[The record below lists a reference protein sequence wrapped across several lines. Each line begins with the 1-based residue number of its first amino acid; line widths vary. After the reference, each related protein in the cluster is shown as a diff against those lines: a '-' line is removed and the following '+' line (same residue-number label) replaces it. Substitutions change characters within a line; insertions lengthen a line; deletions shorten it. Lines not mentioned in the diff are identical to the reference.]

1 MNIIKY
7 SIAAYKR
14 ANFVFFFFCVYD
26 LKRCSDADRGN
37 SLFGFFKWG
46 FFALNN
52 EILNCKLSALER
64 FVSPLST
71 PSLMKNVHR
80 WSLHSQKREWKIMR
94 RENISQ
100 LLYLSSAHRMDLC
113 IALLVLMESSS
124 IGKFVGFLKRHRFR
138 GGKVSGEF
146 LSVFPRTFRM

>member
-37 SLFGFFKWG
+37 SLFGFFKWRL
-46 FFALNN
+46 FALNN
-52 EILNCKLSALER
+52 EILNCKLSALVR
-64 FVSPLST
+64 FVSPH
-71 PSLMKNVHR
+71 LMKNAHR
-80 WSLHSQKREWKIMR
+80 WSLHSQKLEGKIMR

-124 IGKFVGFLKRHRFR
+124 IGKFVSFLKRHRFR